1 MSKTIRIFKSF
12 EEQEQYN
19 LEMMAKTTPEERFRK
34 LYKMQQLTKMFHPVR
49 DKSRKIIIHCSI
61 EEKINWDLA
70 RRSI

>member
-49 DKSRKIIIHCSI
+49 DKSRKIIIRNGYS
-61 EEKINWDLA
+61 E
-70 RRSI
+70 S

>member
-34 LYKMQQLTKMFHPVR
+34 LYKMQQLTKMFHPS
-49 DKSRKIIIHCSI
+49 KG
-61 EEKINWDLA
+61 
-70 RRSI
+70 

>member
-34 LYKMQQLTKMFHPVR
+34 LYKMQQLTKMFHPVT
-49 DKSRKIIIHCSI
+49 DKSRKIIIRNGYS
-61 EEKINWDLA
+61 E
-70 RRSI
+70 S

>member
-34 LYKMQQLTKMFHPVR
+34 LYRMQQLTKMFHPVT
-49 DKSRKIIIHCSI
+49 DKSRKIIIRNGYS
-61 EEKINWDLA
+61 E
-70 RRSI
+70 S